1 MKETDQ
7 LPQQLCLA
15 CVSELNKCFAFR
27 EKCMRTNS
35 TLRTYLDLS
44 EDEED
49 EEDGAAEEIVFR
61 KYAPSSRKVQVKA
74 QESKED
80 CYEEIE
86 VTQEMVDA
94 AKSQNQIDGAYL
106 SSKENF

>member
-27 EKCMRTNS
+27 EKCLRTNS

-49 EEDGAAEEIVFR
+49 EESGAAEEIVYR
-61 KYAPSSRKVQVKA
+61 KYAPSPRKVQIKA

-94 AKSQNQIDGAYL
+94 AKSQNQIDGV
-106 SSKENF
+106 